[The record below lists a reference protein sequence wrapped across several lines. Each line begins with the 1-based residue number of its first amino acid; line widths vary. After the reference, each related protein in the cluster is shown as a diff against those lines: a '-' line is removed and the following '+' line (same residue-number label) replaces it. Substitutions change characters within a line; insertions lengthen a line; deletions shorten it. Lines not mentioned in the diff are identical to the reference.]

1 MPQRKLLNCLNRQ
14 TLSIVLET
22 IVFQYV
28 HHKKNHPIIS
38 TTIDILKC
46 HFKKDSDEF
55 WYFLTFV
62 KINSVRFWHFLSSFR
77 KTLCQCNGHFGPF
90 ITISTNHKIS
100 DQLKLKVRL
109 SQKQIMVS
117 SILALVKSVNLRYI
131 TVGRLDDDTIVP
143 PSDGPIF
150 ILINWE

>member
-14 TLSIVLET
+14 TLRIVLET

-55 WYFLTFV
+55 
-62 KINSVRFWHFLSSFR
+62 
-77 KTLCQCNGHFGPF
+77 
-90 ITISTNHKIS
+90 
-100 DQLKLKVRL
+100 
-109 SQKQIMVS
+109 
-117 SILALVKSVNLRYI
+117 
-131 TVGRLDDDTIVP
+131 
-143 PSDGPIF
+143 
-150 ILINWE
+150 